1 MRTVFSGSR
10 ISCWISDSLHWNSR
24 SLSKNFGRSRKY
36 RRSMRILPKLIR
48 SCFSPLAN
56 NKELTHIVHIPTMSP
71 SIRWTW
77 WGKSSSF
84 PRRSWRKQWA
94 SRTLS
99 DTTPV
104 EVSPN
109 SQKLTAHS
117 KFPRSRHE
125 KLNSRVWIALRPSEH
140 NNRSKWPT
148 MQDLEIKNE
157 RWTIMHQA
165 QLSIAKWILSTFK
178 RWNCKCS
185 KCNRQKMRA
194 TRSSTTWGKRRRS
207 CSSKSRPLKTRC
219 RHLMPVMASSTRQAW
234 AISRQDAKVKLD
246 RAPSLSSIIISN
258 KWSSWSHN

>member
-1 MRTVFSGSR
+1 
-10 ISCWISDSLHWNSR
+10 
-24 SLSKNFGRSRKY
+24 
-36 RRSMRILPKLIR
+36 MRILLKLIR

-94 SRTLS
+94 SRTHS
-99 DTTPV
+99 DTTPA
-104 EVSPN
+104 EVSPS
-109 SQKLTAHS
+109 SQKLTVHY

-125 KLNSRVWIALRPSEH
+125 KLNSRVWIALKPSEH

-157 RWTIMHQA
+157 RWTITHQA

-194 TRSSTTWGKRRRS
+194 TRSSTTWGKHRRS

-219 RHLMPVMASSTRQAW
+219 RHLMLGMASSTRQAW
-234 AISRQDAKVKLD
+234 AISHQDAKVKLD
-246 RAPSLSSIIISN
+246 KAPSLSSITISN